1 MNAWLN
7 GERLQMKHN
16 LSPDNVA
23 LFRISKTPRI
33 KTQGNAFDGSLST
46 AKSSSHNHDI
56 RTHKL
61 NTEHLLNP
69 VVHSTTAKELTA
81 KESYSIN
88 GVSLSEDQ
96 FNQLTK

>member
-1 MNAWLN
+1 MMSASMN
-7 GERLQMKHN
+7 GERLQVSELRPENK
-16 LSPDNVA
+16 A
-23 LFRISKTPRI
+23 LFRISKTPKI

-61 NTEHLLNP
+61 NTANMLQP
-69 VVHSTTAKELTA
+69 VVHSTTAKERTPT
-81 KESYSIN
+81 ESYSLN

-96 FNQLTK
+96 FNQLTQ